1 MLTAEVS
8 APHNTACALTQ
19 SFSSIFVV
27 VFKQLVL
34 EKEIGLRKK
43 STDFQS
49 PSLFLLM
56 ASSIFSGLCEW
67 LVLILHK
74 FSIIS
79 FLFSCFTDSLEEYAG
94 KS

>member
-8 APHNTACALTQ
+8 APHSTACALTQ

-27 VFKQLVL
+27 VFKQSVL
-34 EKEIGLRKK
+34 EKEIGLRKE

-49 PSLFLLM
+49 PSWFLLM